1 MTAIEL
7 LFYAGYEAIILPGSE
22 EDSAIASLVQNQF
35 PARFSDLGGDL
46 WLGRLDDG
54 SLPGWEGNVYSFIVK
69 RRKANHGIMAVK
81 RGDFTKAELKVIVGR
96 WADYRKLAEE
106 RKERTKKGG
115 RP

>member
-7 LFYAGYEAIILPGSE
+7 LFYAGYEAIIDPDSE

-46 WLGRLDDG
+46 WLGRLDDS
-54 SLPGWEGNVYSFIVK
+54 SLPGWEGGTYSFIVK
-69 RRKANHGIMAVK
+69 RRKACHGIMAVK
-81 RGDFTKAELKVIVGR
+81 RGDFTKAELKAILER

-106 RKERTKKGG
+106 RKAGAKKGG
-115 RP
+115 KP